1 MQPAGARVR
10 DDAAARAAPRGQ
22 TIRTL
27 SSLMLGMLAATTVA
41 LGFEFLGKR
50 LFPLPAGALPTD
62 AGPTDLFAI
71 APTGM
76 LLLVALGWLAGAL
89 CGGWVAARIAR
100 RRPMRM
106 ALTVGALI
114 LIAVLLNAWLLPQPV
129 WMTLLDAIGALPLA
143 WCGGRLAG
151 AAPRR

>member
-1 MQPAGARVR
+1 MR
-10 DDAAARAAPRGQ
+10 DEAASRSVPPGQ
-22 TIRTL
+22 MLRTL
-27 SSLMLGMLAATTVA
+27 ASLMLGMLAATTVA

-50 LFPLPAGALPTD
+50 LFPLPVGTLPTD
-62 AGPTDLFAI
+62 ANPAELFAV

-106 ALTVGALI
+106 ALTIGALI
-114 LIAVLLNAWLLPQPV
+114 LIAVLLNAWLLPQPL
-129 WMTLLDAIGALPLA
+129 WMTLLDALGALPLA
-143 WCGGRLAG
+143 WCDGRLG
-151 AAPRR
+151 TRPLQR